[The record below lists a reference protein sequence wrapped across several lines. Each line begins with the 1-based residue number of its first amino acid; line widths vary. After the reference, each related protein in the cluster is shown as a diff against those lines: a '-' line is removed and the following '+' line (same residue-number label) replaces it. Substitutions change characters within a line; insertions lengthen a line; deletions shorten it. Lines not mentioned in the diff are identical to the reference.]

1 MPLHVQASLDWAE
14 QPVSGWT
21 SGYSIV
27 VKMLGGRVTNPSA
40 LSLVASWDVGY
51 GEGLAA
57 CPLLL
62 VPTLTKAGE
71 TTWGIKALA
80 FYLTIPGFNP
90 WPDIE
95 TPHPKVPPGLIP
107 GECIVS

>member
-1 MPLHVQASLDWAE
+1 MPLHVLASLDWAE

-71 TTWGIKALA
+71 TIWGINALA
-80 FYLTIPGFNP
+80 FYLRFLGST
-90 WPDIE
+90 
-95 TPHPKVPPGLIP
+95 PGLTLGSLTP
-107 GECIVS
+107 KSHQD